1 MVHHH
6 LEAARTAL
14 MESMNILQIL
24 AIALSVGRPHMVHVL
39 TVRSANTCMAATVG
53 SVSSV
58 DQLQQVPVQTVHM
71 ENMKDN

>member
-24 AIALSVGRPHMVHVL
+24 AIVHSAVHHLMALVL
-39 TVRSANTCMAATVG
+39 TVRSVSTCMAATVG

-58 DQLQQVPVQTVHM
+58 DQLQQVLVLTVRM

>member
-1 MVHHH
+1 MVHLH
-6 LEAARTAL
+6 LVVVLTAL

-24 AIALSVGRPHMVHVL
+24 ATALSVDRPHMVHVL
-39 TVRSANTCMAATVG
+39 TVRSASTCMAATVG